1 MVEVTEKLSD
11 VMRSTDVKDEQDE
24 QAQIE
29 RSHAKHRS
37 DALSH
42 RTGPSRPGVVVGRV
56 SLFVC

>member
-37 DALSH
+37 DALCLIA
-42 RTGPSRPGVVVGRV
+42 PALAGRV
-56 SLFVC
+56 LL